1 MTPEAGGLRASES
14 AGAGL
19 GSRDRCPGPAVAGAC
34 CRPGRRT
41 AGSYGL
47 SLRPRA
53 APPAA
58 RGPGRRRSGPGPG
71 PWQLVTQAAFTAAA
85 RLTRR
90 RRARWPVPGGVGGGR
105 RGSAA
110 GSRGAVSAGMASA
123 GNRRHGDRRPRLAH
137 RRQAARARVT
147 RTRSRC
153 TVPGSG
159 PARRR
164 AQPPAAAGVELSQPR
179 PLSSS
184 PSWPPAGGAASLRVG
199 VTVTRQQGLPRCRP
213 GIPAPRAS
221 CRARAG
227 AGAGAAPTVTA

>member
-41 AGSYGL
+41 AGSYGS

-105 RGSAA
+105 SAA

-179 PLSSS
+179 PLSSELAPGRRGCEPQS
-184 PSWPPAGGAASLRVG
+184 RSHRDSATRAATMPARDPRPPCVMPGQGWGRRRRRRSDRDG
-199 VTVTRQQGLPRCRP
+199 VTP
-213 GIPAPRAS
+213 
-221 CRARAG
+221 
-227 AGAGAAPTVTA
+227 